1 MTVESSPTL
10 QEAVSAIEPG
20 SSVAAGLALEHAIPF
35 AAGHE
40 LLRQEVDDLTL
51 IGPIS
56 DLLFDQLVGGG
67 AVSRIRAAWV
77 GNVSAGTGYRFREAV
92 ESDRITV
99 ENHSNFSV
107 ALALEAAALG
117 VPYLPTR
124 SLLGS
129 DIFEE
134 SDLFERA
141 EDPFTGDDVALIP
154 AIEPDWAIVHA
165 QRASPEGDVHLWGN
179 TGIVESAVGAA
190 ENVLVTAEEVV
201 DPDTIQSDP
210 SRVAITREQVASV
223 VECPFGAHPSP
234 VAGHYNRDNE
244 YYLDYH
250 RQTKTQDAYD
260 EWAEKWVYGVENRA
274 EYAELVDADLSITDP
289 TVAAE
294 VQYGQ

>member
-1 MTVESSPTL
+1 MAADPLSTL
-10 QEAVSAIEPG
+10 QEAVAEIDSG

-35 AAGHE
+35 AVGHE
-40 LLRQEVDDLTL
+40 LLRQGTDDLTMV
-51 IGPIS
+51 GPIS
-56 DLLFDQLVGGG
+56 DLLFDQLIGGG
-67 AVSRIRAAWV
+67 AVSGIRAAWI

-92 ESDRITV
+92 ENGRIDI
-99 ENHSNFSV
+99 ENHSNFSI
-107 ALALEAAALG
+107 ALALKAGAMG

-129 DIFEE
+129 DIFAE
-134 SDLFERA
+134 SDLFARA
-141 EDPFTGDDVALIP
+141 EDPFTGDEVAQVP
-154 AIEPDWAIVHA
+154 AIQPDWTVVHA

-179 TGIVESAVGAA
+179 TGITDPAVGAA

-201 DPDTIQSDP
+201 DSETIKSDP
-210 SRVAITREQVASV
+210 SRVAITREQVSAV

-234 VAGHYNRDNE
+234 LTGHYNRDNQ

-250 RQTKTQDAYD
+250 RQTDTQEAFD
-260 EWAEKWVYGVENRA
+260 EWADEWVYGVDDRE
-274 EYAELVDADLSITDP
+274 EYAELVDADLSITEP